1 MNEVLSR
8 QGLVKVALIGNPNSG
23 KTSVF
28 NRLTGL
34 NQKVGN
40 FPGVTVDKKTGSF
53 SLNIENQAKLI
64 DLPGAYSLYPTS
76 VDERIVLDILTN
88 KEDDLFPDVI
98 VYVADATNLER
109 HLLLLSQVQD
119 LDIPIILALNM
130 ADLAD
135 KGGYKIDSAAITK
148 KLGVTVVET
157 NGRSGFGTSEI
168 KKAILNK
175 FNTKE
180 SNCSRF
186 KFDNCTTKVIEEIKS
201 SLSIENDYQ
210 AILYAHHYQNLGHL
224 GGNEKS
230 AIEEIIKKNSFS
242 RIKAQVDE
250 TMARFDKIVPLVE
263 KVVVNTSN
271 TETSFTEKL
280 DKILTHKVF
289 GSIIFISI
297 LLLVFQAI
305 FAWSSY
311 PMDLIDEGFA
321 GLTELTKLVLPNGVI
336 TNLITDGIIAGL
348 GGVLI
353 FIPQITIL
361 FLLVAL
367 LEEIGY
373 MSRAV
378 FLSDSIMRKFGL
390 NGRSIVS
397 LISGVACAV
406 PAIMA
411 TRSIGDWKERLI
423 TIMVTPLMSCSARI
437 PVFTVLVGFAVPQEY
452 YFGIF
457 NLQGLVVMG
466 LYIAGATAAILSAFV
481 MKQLLKTSEISYLV
495 MELPTYKMPHW
506 KNVGIT
512 VFEKVKTF
520 VFEAGKI
527 ILIISIFLWFLASY
541 GPGDQMVQVE
551 QQVATEASAQNWS
564 ETKIEDE
571 IASRKIEVSFAGYL
585 GKAIEPVIEPLGFDW
600 KMGIAI
606 ITSFAAR
613 EVFVG
618 TMATIYSV
626 GSSGDDEQSVVERM
640 ANEVDPETGELV
652 YNQAT
657 SFSLLIFYLFAMQCM
672 STLAIVKRETK
683 SWKWPTIQL
692 IYMTGLAY
700 FSSLIVYNIFS

>member
-1 MNEVLSR
+1 MLSR

-53 SLNIENQAKLI
+53 NLDNNTQAKLI

-76 VDERIVLDILTN
+76 IDERIVLDILTN
-88 KEDDLFPDVI
+88 KEDPLYPDVI

-119 LDIPIILALNM
+119 LGIPVILALNM
-130 ADLAD
+130 ADLAS

-148 KLGVTVVET
+148 KLGISVVET
-157 NGRSGFGTSEI
+157 NGRSGGGVSEI
-168 KKAILNK
+168 KKEILNK
-175 FNTKE
+175 FNHKVIP
-180 SNCSRF
+180 SGGF
-186 KFDNCTTKVIEEIKS
+186 KFDNGSTKVLGEIKGK
-201 SLSIENDYQ
+201 LKVENDYQ

-224 GGNEKS
+224 NSDEK
-230 AIEEIIKKNSFS
+230 AVIEDIIAKNNFS

-263 KVVVNTSN
+263 KVVVNNSN
-271 TETSFTEKL
+271 AETSFTEKL

-297 LLLVFQAI
+297 LMVVFQAI

-311 PMDLIDEGFA
+311 PMDLIDEAFA
-321 GLTELTKLVLPNGVI
+321 SLTELTKSLLPEGVI
-336 TNLITDGIIAGL
+336 TSLITDGIIAGL

-367 LEEIGY
+367 LEEVGY

-411 TRSIGDWKERLI
+411 TRSIGDWRERLI

-466 LYIAGATAAILSAFV
+466 LYIAGATAAILSAYV
-481 MKQLLKTSEISYLV
+481 MKQILKTREISYLV

-541 GPGDQMVQVE
+541 GPSDRMEQVE
-551 QQVATEASAQNWS
+551 KQVATEATTNNWD

-571 IASRKIEVSFAGYL
+571 IASRKIEVSYAGYL
-585 GKAIEPVIEPLGFDW
+585 GKAIEPIIEPLGFDW
-600 KMGIAI
+600 KMGIAL

-626 GSSGDDEQSVVERM
+626 GSSGDDEQSVVQRM
-640 ANEVDPETGELV
+640 ATEVNPETGELV
-652 YNQAT
+652 YDQAT
-657 SFSLLIFYLFAMQCM
+657 SFSLLVFYLFAMQCM

-692 IYMTGLAY
+692 VYMTGLAY
-700 FSSLIVYNIFS
+700 ISSLVVFNIFS